1 MPGAEHTKRGDHQH
15 PQPAQLR
22 TAAPKHPGKPLQE
35 LTELP
40 AALSR
45 RCHYDHGQKFRH
57 GRSQAR
63 ARAAHPGLPTPGTP
77 GLGRVAEPTSGGE
90 PPDES
95 QEWPKGA
102 ERRQQNPHLSAA
114 PWSAPFRSAACTA
127 RPTLPPRPTPPLRT
141 FATLRAREAL
151 TD

>member
-77 GLGRVAEPTSGGE
+77 AWAALRSPQAAGSRPTRAKSGRKGPNADSRILTSQQRHGPRRSAL
-90 PPDES
+90 PPVL
-95 QEWPKGA
+95 P
-102 ERRQQNPHLSAA
+102 A
-114 PWSAPFRSAACTA
+114 PPFRPA
-127 RPTLPPRPTPPLRT
+127 PPRPSAHSPRCE
-141 FATLRAREAL
+141 RGRR
-151 TD
+151 